1 MPDSGEAA
9 LGTLLRE
16 MEPMLCSDPYTF
28 CVIQQRAD
36 LPPQLR
42 VFATVH
48 EEEGVTI
55 IAPEID
61 IARSGLSGSGSW
73 ARITLNIHSAL
84 SAVGL
89 TAAVSGALAAVGI
102 SANVLAGHYHDHL
115 FVPWERR
122 HEAFSVL
129 AQFASGRRADV
140 E

>member
-16 MEPMLCSDPYTF
+16 MQPMLCSDPYTF
-28 CVIQQRAD
+28 CVIQHRAD

-48 EEEGVTI
+48 EEEGITI

-61 IARSGLSGSGSW
+61 VIQSGLSGSGSW
-73 ARITLNIHSAL
+73 ARISLNIHSAL

-115 FVPWERR
+115 FVPWKRR
-122 HEAFSVL
+122 QQAFSVL
-129 AQFASGRRADV
+129 KQLTGLRADT